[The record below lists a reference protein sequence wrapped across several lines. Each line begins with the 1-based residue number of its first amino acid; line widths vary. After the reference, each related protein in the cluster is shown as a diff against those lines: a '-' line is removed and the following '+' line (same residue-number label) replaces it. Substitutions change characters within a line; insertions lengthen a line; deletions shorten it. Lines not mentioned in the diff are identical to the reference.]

1 MEDQNQPPAH
11 EQPPV
16 NEPVN
21 EPQEKPNKILAEL
34 EKYKKMAK
42 ELESKMKN
50 SEIEKAK
57 KDQEWQRVAEIKE
70 QEAREAQEKLDK
82 FKNGFINDKKLTSIR
97 EEAIKAGIRK
107 ESMDDLRLIDFPE
120 ISLDP
125 TDEGNFVVSG
135 ADKAV
140 QRLKALRPHWFSSP
154 TPTVNT
160 TTPSVNGASKISLE
174 DLRTAE
180 LEAKKTGDYKK
191 VTELY
196 LAYKKAK

>member
-1 MEDQNQPPAH
+1 MEDQNQTP
-11 EQPPV
+11 QT
-16 NEPVN
+16 
-21 EPQEKPNKILAEL
+21 EPQAEPQNDPTPEPKPNKLVAEL

-42 ELESKMKN
+42 ELESKVKN

-82 FKNGFINDKKLTSIR
+82 FKNGFITDKKLTSIR
-97 EEAIKAGIRK
+97 EEALRAGLRK
-107 ESMDDLRLIDFPE
+107 ESIDDLSLIDFPE

-125 TDEGNFVVSG
+125 TDEGNFMVSG

-140 QRLKALRPHWFSSP
+140 QRLKAIRPHWFSNP

-160 TTPSVNGASKISLE
+160 NTPSVNGASKISIE
-174 DLRTAE
+174 DLKTAE